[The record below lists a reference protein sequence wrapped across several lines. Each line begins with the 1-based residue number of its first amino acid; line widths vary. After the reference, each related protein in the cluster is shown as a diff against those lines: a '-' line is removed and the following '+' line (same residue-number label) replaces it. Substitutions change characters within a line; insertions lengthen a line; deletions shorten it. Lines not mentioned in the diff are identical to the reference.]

1 MKSSSVKKNMN
12 QALSLN
18 SRPIT
23 LRNLPKV
30 RIRDFDGWFTAT
42 QGVSTVSSAVSE
54 WKNLVPG
61 GANMTQTTADRRPTL
76 STINNLTALVFDGD
90 QGNKG
95 VDSDRVAE
103 PAGGEM
109 MDGIGTGD
117 FYIAFVIAASIGS
130 GFPIQSLFNK
140 AQSNLLPSGGLDLR
154 YGRSSGRLSLGRGG
168 GFSNTI
174 LLQTADNMLV
184 DQQTTL
190 VEVHRLNGTL
200 QIFKNGTSVA
210 SVSDSS
216 DFTESGFVT
225 IGNNSNNFGYAG
237 AIGEFICKVG
247 TVPVKTRQVIEALM
261 ATKWNIGAARTAKA
275 KGRAAGF
282 NSLPASNRFRNR
294 PPRF

>member
-1 MKSSSVKKNMN
+1 MKSSSVKKNVN

-42 QGVSTVSSAVSE
+42 KGVSTVSSAVNH
-54 WKNLVPG
+54 WKNLVSG
-61 GANMTQTTADRRPTL
+61 GANLTQVTADRRPTL
-76 STINNLTALVFDGD
+76 STINDLTALVFDGD
-90 QGNKG
+90 TGSKG
-95 VDSDRVAE
+95 TNSDRVADV
-103 PAGGEM
+103 GEM
-109 MDGIGTGD
+109 MDGIGSRD
-117 FYIAFVIAASIGS
+117 FYIAFVIAANVGS
-130 GFPIQSLFNK
+130 GGAIQSIFSK
-140 AQSNLLPSGGLDLR
+140 VSSNFLPTAGLEFR
-154 YGRSSGRLSLGRGG
+154 YLRSSGKLSLTQTSGR
-168 GFSNTI
+168 TATTLI
-174 LLQTADNMLV
+174 ETADDILV

-190 VEVHRLNGTL
+190 IEVHRLNGTL

-210 SVSDSS
+210 SVSDS
-216 DFTESGFVT
+216 TAINESGFCM
-225 IGNNSNNFGYAG
+225 IGSNSNNFGFAG
-237 AIGEFICKVG
+237 AMGEFICKVG